1 MGFAPALG
9 RVYTLSMADLATETS
24 KSTLP
29 PEVLALSPLP
39 TLACD
44 PQGCVLRAN
53 AALGLA
59 LGRPL
64 AELPGRR
71 FADYLTD
78 DSQEAWHE
86 LLKNGASNLHLGLK
100 REPGLTLRFR
110 ATARRVS
117 LLDGIEVVLVG
128 LVEPLAEGEVQRSL
142 LELQGIFDNA
152 LVGIAFIKDRLIQRC
167 NRKAEELFGFAPGE
181 MQGRSTREWYGS
193 EEEWLEAGRRAYT
206 SIATDGNFEHVFHFL
221 RRDGR
226 RFWCRTIG
234 RPLDPA
240 QPIHGTIWLYEDITA
255 RKQTEEVLA
264 RTLALQ
270 QAILD
275 GAHLAIISTDTAGL
289 IQTFNRGAERMLG
302 YVANEL
308 VSRATP
314 ALFHDA
320 AEIAERADELSRES
334 GKPVQPGFEVFI
346 ARARA
351 GRPEEREWT
360 MITRQGRRLPVRLTM
375 SALYDVQGLI
385 TGYLGIS
392 ADITEA
398 RKTQQM
404 LLQARDELEQRVHSR
419 TIELVLANSMLQSE
433 IRERKQIEDRMRHM
447 AHHDA
452 LTDLP
457 NRTLLHDRL
466 SQSLALAE
474 RHGHRVAVLFVDLDR
489 FKTINDNLGHATGDR
504 LIVDVASRLR
514 AAVRAEDT
522 VARLGGDE
530 FVVVMPKVGDVGEAR
545 TVSDKLMHALEP
557 PFLVEGHELHVAAS
571 LGVCLFPEDGRDVE
585 TLMRNADTAM
595 YQAKAGGR
603 NRVQFFAQNMNV
615 AAEHFFRIENS
626 LRRAIER
633 DELELWYQPIF
644 DIARERP
651 VCLEALLRWHHPE
664 LGLLGPDRFITVA
677 EESNLILPIGDWV
690 VHEAC
695 QQSRR
700 WRDAGLPQIP
710 LAINISA
717 RQFHQSNL
725 LATVSYA
732 LEDARLQGDALE
744 IEITESTLMQDRDR
758 DLHTL
763 KALDDRGIA
772 LVVDDFG
779 VGYSSLSYLKRFPVK
794 KLKIDQQFIR
804 DIQTDPDDAAIVR
817 AILALAK
824 ALKLRAV
831 GEGVASPEQLEFLR
845 AEGCDE
851 AQGYYFAPALRPVEV
866 PAYLQ
871 AHRGSA

>member
-1 MGFAPALG
+1 
-9 RVYTLSMADLATETS
+9 MADLATETNR
-24 KSTLP
+24 STLP

-44 PQGCVLRAN
+44 PEGRILRAN
-53 AALGLA
+53 AALALA

-64 AELPGRR
+64 ADLPGR
-71 FADYLTD
+71 ALGEYVCD
-78 DSQEAWHE
+78 DSQHALRQ
-86 LLKNGASNLHLGLK
+86 LLAEKTASVHLNLK
-100 REPGLTLRFR
+100 RDSELPIRYR
-110 ATARRVS
+110 ASARRVS
-117 LLDGIEVVLVG
+117 LLDGLEVVLIG
-128 LVEPLAEGEVQRSL
+128 LIEPAGEGEVQHSL
-142 LELQGIFDNA
+142 LELQAIFDNA
-152 LVGIAFIKDRLIQRC
+152 LVGIAFIRDRVIQRC
-167 NRKAEELFGFAPGE
+167 NHKAEELFGFAPGE

-193 EEEWLEAGRRAYT
+193 EEEWLDAGRRAYT
-206 SIATDGNFEHVFHFL
+206 SIATDGHFEHTFHFL

-240 QPIHGTIWLYEDITA
+240 QPVRGTIWLYEDISA

-264 RTLALQ
+264 HTLALQ

-302 YVANEL
+302 YVADE
-308 VSRATP
+308 VIGRTTP

-320 AEIAERADELSRES
+320 TEIAERAGELTRDL
-334 GKPVQPGFEVFI
+334 GKPVQPGFEVFVAL
-346 ARARA
+346 ART

-360 MITRQGRRLPVRLTM
+360 MVTRQGRRLPVRLTM
-375 SALYDVQGLI
+375 SALYDAQGGI
-385 TGYLGIS
+385 TGYLGIA
-392 ADITEA
+392 ADITDA
-398 RKTQQM
+398 RRTQQM

-466 SQSLALAE
+466 SQSVALAE

-504 LIVDVASRLR
+504 LVIDVASRLR

-530 FVVVMPKVGDVGEAR
+530 FVVVMPKVGDIGEAR
-545 TVSDKLMHALEP
+545 TVSEKLMHALEP
-557 PFLVEGHELHVAAS
+557 PFLVEGHELHVAGS

-595 YQAKAGGR
+595 YQAKASGR

-615 AAEHFFRIENS
+615 AAEQFFRIENG

-633 DELELWYQPIF
+633 RELELWYQPIF
-644 DIARERP
+644 DITRESP
-651 VCLEALLRWHHPE
+651 VCFEALLRWHHPE
-664 LGLLGPDRFITVA
+664 LGLLGPDRFINVA

-695 QQSRR
+695 QQGRR
-700 WRDAGLPQIP
+700 WLDAGLPRIP
-710 LAINISA
+710 LAVNISA
-717 RQFHQSNL
+717 RQFHHGNL
-725 LATVSYA
+725 LATVTDA
-732 LEDARLQGDALE
+732 LDDARLPGNALE

-758 DLHTL
+758 DLRTL
-763 KALDDRGIA
+763 KELDGLGIA

-779 VGYSSLSYLKRFPVK
+779 VGYSSLSYLKRFPVR

-851 AQGYYFAPALRPVEV
+851 AQGYYFAPALRPEEV

-871 AHRGSA
+871 GHASRHP

>member
-1 MGFAPALG
+1 MVAYAAEPSPSA
-9 RVYTLSMADLATETS
+9 
-24 KSTLP
+24 LP

-39 TLACD
+39 TVAID
-44 PQGCVLRAN
+44 PTGRILRAN

-64 AELPGRR
+64 AELPGRA
-71 FADYLTD
+71 FAEYLAED
-78 DSQEAWHE
+78 AQGDFRK
-86 LLKNGASNLHLGLK
+86 LLAESPGAATFS
-100 REPGLTLRFR
+100 LRRDHGMPVRYR
-110 ATARRVS
+110 ALARRVN
-117 LLDGIEVVLVG
+117 LLDGLEVVLIGLSELVG
-128 LVEPLAEGEVQRSL
+128 EGEVQRSL

-152 LVGIAFIKDRLIQRC
+152 LIGIAFIKDRLIQRC
-167 NRKAEELFGFAPGE
+167 NRKAEELFGYPPGQ
-181 MQGRSTREWYGS
+181 MQGHSTREWYGS
-193 EEEWLEAGRRAYT
+193 DEEWIESGQRAYH
-206 SIATDGNFEHVFHFL
+206 SIAHDGHFEHIFHFL

-226 RFWCRTIG
+226 RFWCRTTG

-240 QPIHGTIWLYEDITA
+240 QPVHGTIWLYEDITA

-264 RTLALQ
+264 RTLSLQ

-275 GAHLAIISTDTAGL
+275 GAHLAIISTDSQGV
-289 IQTFNRGAERMLG
+289 IQTFNRGAERLLAYTG
-302 YVANEL
+302 EEV
-308 VSRATP
+308 VGRGSP
-314 ALFHDA
+314 AMFHDPG
-320 AEIAERADELSRES
+320 EIAERAAELSRES
-334 GKPVQPGFEVFI
+334 GRPVEPGFEVLI
-346 ARARA
+346 ALPRA
-351 GRPEEREWT
+351 GKPEERGWT
-360 MITRQGRRLPVRLTM
+360 MITRQGRRIPVQLTF
-375 SALYDVQGLI
+375 SAMYDEAGAI
-385 TGYLGIS
+385 TGYLGIA
-392 ADITEA
+392 ADVTDA

-466 SQSLALAE
+466 SQALALAE
-474 RHGHRVAVLFVDLDR
+474 RHNHRVALLFVDLDR

-504 LIVDVASRLR
+504 LIIDVASRLR
-514 AAVRAEDT
+514 TAVRAEDT

-530 FVVVMPKVGDVGEAR
+530 FVVIMPKVGDIGEAR
-545 TVSDKLMHALEP
+545 TVSEKLMQAIGP
-557 PFLVEGHELHVAAS
+557 AYSVEGHELHVAAS
-571 LGVCLFPEDGRDVE
+571 IGVCLFPEDGRDVE

-595 YQAKAGGR
+595 YQAKASGR

-633 DELELWYQPIF
+633 RELELWYQPIF
-644 DIARERP
+644 DIARDTP
-651 VCLEALLRWHHPE
+651 VCLEALLRWHHPD
-664 LGLLGPDRFITVA
+664 LGLLGPDRFINVA

-700 WRDAGLPQIP
+700 WIDAGMPQIP
-710 LAINISA
+710 LAVNISA
-717 RQFHQSNL
+717 RQFHQGNL

-732 LEDARLQGDALE
+732 LEDARLTGEALE

-763 KALDDRGIA
+763 VQLDALGIA

-779 VGYSSLSYLKRFPVK
+779 IGYSSLSYLKRFPVK

-804 DIQTDPDDAAIVR
+804 DILSDPDDAAIVR

-831 GEGVASPEQLEFLR
+831 GEGVANADQLEFLR
-845 AEGCDE
+845 AEGCNE
-851 AQGYYFAPALRPVEV
+851 AQGYYFAPALRAAEV

-871 AHRGSA
+871 VHAARV

>member
-1 MGFAPALG
+1 MVAYA
-9 RVYTLSMADLATETS
+9 SETN
-24 KSTLP
+24 KSALP

-39 TLACD
+39 TVATD
-44 PQGCVLRAN
+44 SGGCILRAN

-64 AELPGRR
+64 AELPGRTL
-71 FADYLTD
+71 ADYLTE
-78 DSQEAWHE
+78 DSQEAWRN
-86 LLKNGASNLHLGLK
+86 LLAENPPAATLGIR
-100 REPGLTLRFR
+100 REPGPAPRYR
-110 ATARRVS
+110 ALARRVS
-117 LLDGIEVVLVG
+117 LLDGLNVVLVG
-128 LVEPLAEGEVQRSL
+128 LSELAAEGEVQRSL

-152 LVGIAFIKDRLIQRC
+152 LIGIAFIKDRLIQRC
-167 NRKAEELFGFAPGE
+167 NRKAEELFGFAPGDME
-181 MQGRSTREWYGS
+181 GKSTRLWYGS
-193 EEEWLEAGRRAYT
+193 DEEWLESGRRAYT
-206 SIATDGNFEHVFHFL
+206 SIAKDGHFEHVFHFL

-234 RPLDPA
+234 RPLDPLD
-240 QPIHGTIWLYEDITA
+240 PVHGTIWLYEDITA
-255 RKQTEEVLA
+255 RKETEEVLG

-275 GAHLAIISTDTAGL
+275 GAHLSIISTDAQGL
-289 IQTFNRGAERMLG
+289 IQTFNRGAERLLG
-302 YVANEL
+302 HAAAEV
-308 VSRATP
+308 VGHSTP

-320 AEIAERADELSRES
+320 AEIAERAEELSREL
-334 GKPVQPGFEVFI
+334 GRPIEPGFEAFV
-346 ARARA
+346 AQARA

-360 MITRQGRRLPVRLTM
+360 MITRQGRRIPVRLTF
-375 SALYDVQGLI
+375 SALCDAGGAI
-385 TGYLGIS
+385 TGFLGIA
-392 ADITEA
+392 ADITDA
-398 RKTQQM
+398 RKSQQM

-466 SQSLALAE
+466 SQALALAE

-504 LIVDVASRLR
+504 LIIDVASRLR

-530 FVVVMPKVGDVGEAR
+530 FVVIMPKVTDVGEAR
-545 TVSDKLMHALEP
+545 TVAEKLMLSVAP
-557 PFLVEGHELHVAAS
+557 SFSVEGHDLHVAVS
-571 LGVCLFPEDGRDVE
+571 IGVCVFPDDGRDVE

-595 YQAKAGGR
+595 YQAKAQGR

-633 DELELWYQPIF
+633 RELELWYQPIF
-644 DIARERP
+644 DIAQEVP

-664 LGLLGPDRFITVA
+664 LGLLGPDRFISVA

-700 WRDAGLPQIP
+700 WMDAGMPQIP
-710 LAINISA
+710 LAVNISA
-717 RQFHQSNL
+717 RQFHQGNL

-732 LEDARLQGDALE
+732 LEDARLAGSALE

-758 DLHTL
+758 DLNTL
-763 KALDDRGIA
+763 MQLDELGIA

-779 VGYSSLSYLKRFPVK
+779 IGYSSLSYLKRFPVK

-804 DIQTDPDDAAIVR
+804 DILTDPDDAAIVR
-817 AILALAK
+817 AILALAQ

-831 GEGVASPEQLEFLR
+831 GEGVASIEQLDFLR
-845 AEGCDE
+845 TQGCHE
-851 AQGYYFAPALRPVEV
+851 AQGFYFAPALRPEEV

-871 AHRGSA
+871 THSARV